1 MATALSSSG
10 PELESALHR
19 SQEDLARAL
28 RRVGELEL
36 ELRQLRAAPAAA
48 SADAGALPVMRLREV
63 EGLLVKQAME
73 RHRGNVSRA
82 ARQLGLSRAA
92 LYRRLD
98 RHRI

>member
-1 MATALSSSG
+1 
-10 PELESALHR
+10 
-19 SQEDLARAL
+19 
-28 RRVGELEL
+28 
-36 ELRQLRAAPAAA
+36 
-48 SADAGALPVMRLREV
+48 LREV